1 MFARLNSIAR
11 NAARPLLASLLLSTI
26 PMAQTYADDIKSIDA
41 SRIVSVGGDVTETLY
56 ELGLGEN
63 VVAVDTTSVFPQ
75 PEISK
80 KKSVGYM
87 RALSSEGVLAM
98 GPTLILATTKS
109 GPLEVVAALKGSST
123 PFITVEEPDTPEGV
137 ADKVLDIAKVVG
149 KEEAGRAIAE
159 RIRNEFDDVAKA
171 RAKIV
176 KPARA
181 LFLLSVQGGRATAG
195 GRGTAADAMFALA
208 GAENVVTEFEGY
220 KPLSG
225 EAALMLAP
233 EVIVVMKAAPGSRA
247 TDAHG
252 PIATEI
258 AAIEGLAD
266 TPAAK
271 NGRIIE
277 FDGSLMLQF
286 GPRAPQA
293 ARDLM
298 RILHPEA
305 AAQRGTN

>member
-1 MFARLNSIAR
+1 MFASLNGIAR
-11 NAARPLLASLLLSTI
+11 EAARPLLALLLVSA
-26 PMAQTYADDIKSIDA
+26 PLGAQGYADDLKYVDA

-56 ELGLGEN
+56 ELGLGDSI
-63 VVAVDTTSVFPQ
+63 VAVDTTSVFPQ
-75 PEISK
+75 PEISQ

-109 GPLEVVAALKGSST
+109 GPPEVVAALKASST
-123 PFITVEEPDTPEGV
+123 SFVTVEEPDTPEGV
-137 ADKVLDIAKVVG
+137 ADKVLDIAKIVG
-149 KEEAGRAIAE
+149 KEEAGRTLAE
-159 RIRNEFDDVAKA
+159 RIRKDFDDVAKA
-171 RAKIV
+171 RAKIS
-176 KPARA
+176 KPTKA

-195 GRGTAADAMFALA
+195 GRGTAADAMLALA
-208 GAENVVTEFEGY
+208 GAENVVTEFDGY

-225 EAALMLAP
+225 EAALILAP

-271 NGRIIE
+271 SGRVIE

-293 ARDLM
+293 ARELM
-298 RILHPEA
+298 RILHPET